1 MGRYFTIS
9 AALWVFLAPILCMS
23 GVLDHHCECDAEMAC
38 QHEEECAADPCRA
51 FVAARSSS
59 RSTQLPAYG
68 SFLVP
73 AFAAGPYALLPVRAT
88 MPLRHYA
95 DEQASDACRLP
106 FPRSDMPLL
115 L

>member
-1 MGRYFTIS
+1 MGRNLTII
-9 AALWVFLAPILCMS
+9 AALWVVLTPILCMS
-23 GVLDHHCECDAEMAC
+23 GVLDHHCDCDAEMAC
-38 QHEEECAADPCRA
+38 QHEGECAADPCRA

-59 RSTQLPAYG
+59 RSTQLPAHD

-88 MPLRHYA
+88 THLQRYA